1 MIRLARPE
9 DADDVVRLLIGFRDW
24 WGRDDP
30 PEEAWRRGVPRLL
43 ANDLTDVLLGG
54 GDPPTGVAVL
64 RYRHSLWWDALDCN
78 LEDLFVEESARRT
91 GLGEELVVAAIERAA
106 ARGCAR
112 VELDVNESNAAAV
125 ALYKKLGFTSFSSEL
140 GGHNRFMRHYI
151 ERRG

>member
-125 ALYKKLGFTSFSSEL
+125 ALYEKLGFTSFSSEL

>member
-1 MIRLARPE
+1 VIRLAGVE

-30 PEEAWRRGVPRLL
+30 PEESWRRGVPRLL
-43 ANDLTDVLLGG
+43 DDELTDVLLGG
-54 GDPPTGVAVL
+54 GEPPTGVAVL

-91 GLGEELVVAAIERAA
+91 GLGEELVLAAIERAA
-106 ARGCAR
+106 SRGCAR
-112 VELDVNESNAAAV
+112 VELDVNESNTTAV
-125 ALYKKLGFTSFSSEL
+125 ALYEKLGFSSFSPEL

>member
-1 MIRLARPE
+1 VIRLARPE

-43 ANDLTDVLLGG
+43 ADDLTDVLLGG

-64 RYRHSLWWDALDCN
+64 RYRNSLWWDALDCN

-125 ALYKKLGFTSFSSEL
+125 ALYEKLGFTSFSSEL

-151 ERRG
+151 ERRD

>member
-1 MIRLARPE
+1 VIRLARPE

-30 PEEAWRRGVPRLL
+30 PEDAWRRGVARLL
-43 ANDLTDVLLGG
+43 ADDLTDVLLGG
-54 GDPPTGVAVL
+54 GDPATGVAVL

-78 LEDLFVEESARRT
+78 LEDLFVEESARRS
-91 GLGEELVVAAIERAA
+91 GLGEELVVAAIERARD
-106 ARGCAR
+106 RGCAR
-112 VELDVNESNAAAV
+112 VELDVNESNTAAV
-125 ALYKKLGFTSFSSEL
+125 ALYEKLGFTSFSPEL

>member
-1 MIRLARPE
+1 VIKLAGPA

-30 PEEAWRRGVPRLL
+30 PEESWRRGVDLL
-43 ANDLTDVLLGG
+43 LSDSLTDVLLGG
-54 GDPPTGVAVL
+54 DPPAGVAVL

-78 LEDLFVEESARRT
+78 LEDLFVEEGARRS
-91 GLGEELVVAAIERAA
+91 GLGERLVVAAIERAA
-106 ARGCAR
+106 SRGCYR

-125 ALYKKLGFTSFSSEL
+125 ALYEKLGFTSFSPEL
-140 GGHNRFMRHYI
+140 EGHNRFMRHYI